1 MRIVI
6 DTNVLI
12 SGVFFGGFPRK
23 ILSAVVSQKITA
35 CATAEIIN
43 EYEDVVQEMID
54 RKQGHI
60 NRAIL
65 SPLIRVMEIIGP
77 ITHVEIC
84 RDPDDDK
91 FLGCAKDSHALYIV
105 SGDKDLLVIKEYE
118 KIQIVTAKDFC
129 EKYLPE

>member
-1 MRIVI
+1 MRVVL

-23 ILSAVVSQKITA
+23 ILNSVVTKKMTA

-43 EYEDVVQEMID
+43 EYEEIVLEMID

-65 SPLIRVMEIIGP
+65 APLIKAMEIIEP
-77 ITHVEIC
+77 SSHIEIC
-84 RDPDDDK
+84 RDPDDNK
-91 FLGCAKDSHALYIV
+91 FLECAKDSHALYIV
-105 SGDKDLLVIKEYE
+105 SGDKDLLVIEEYE
-118 KIQIVTAKDFC
+118 NIQIVTAKVFC
-129 EKYLPE
+129 ETYLTD